1 MKPSQAIIKFFTSYI
16 INNLKN
22 KLNTLFSSNNFDIT
36 NKTTFVSIPS
46 DALIYE
52 QPDTCKY
59 ILGWQATHE
68 ELCNDEYFVYKASDI
83 LINETAYSIFENAK
97 SELYQ
102 LVFTVYRNI
111 CENTIDIIYD
121 PDKTIP
127 SISESFMMRNL
138 SKTILQEYINVAH
151 RFSGMSFQNHSS
163 SRILHDIP
171 KLTLSINGQ
180 LFNRPDIE
188 YYVVFGEGYETYTVQ
203 VYTLLSTGRRDEM
216 LFGVWINS
224 KTKQIFDPYII
235 KLLPPKCTT
244 KKL

>member
-1 MKPSQAIIKFFTSYI
+1 MKPSQALIKFFTSYI
-16 INNLKN
+16 INNIKN
-22 KLNTLFSSNNFDIT
+22 KLNTLFSSNNFDIS
-36 NKTTFVSIPS
+36 NKTTIVSISS

-52 QPDTCKY
+52 QPDTREY
-59 ILGWQATHE
+59 ILDGQANPE
-68 ELCNDEYFVYKASDI
+68 EEYFVYTTSDI
-83 LINETAYSIFENAK
+83 LINETAYSILENAK

-102 LVFTVYRNI
+102 LLFIIYRNV
-111 CENTIDIIYD
+111 CKNTIDIIYD
-121 PDKTIP
+121 PEKTIP
-127 SISESFMMRNL
+127 SILESFKMWNL
-138 SKTILQEYINVAH
+138 PENILQEYINVAH
-151 RFSGMSFQNHSS
+151 RFSGMSFHNHSA

-235 KLLPPKCTT
+235 KLLPKKCAR
-244 KKL
+244 